1 MVVDVQAAP
10 DRDRGG
16 RPAGRVMAM
25 LGIASTHKTTI
36 LPEGG
41 RDFLRR
47 RMMELV
53 GVGIAVAGVLLL
65 MSIFTFS
72 NADPSLNHP
81 TRTTPN
87 NLMGMPGAYIS
98 DLLLQTFGLAIVLV
112 PVALITWGVR
122 MVRTHYLGFFGLRL
136 SLLLL
141 ALLMMSVACV
151 GLGDVGGAAT
161 HAGAGGLVG
170 LALVG
175 RFRDFVLSHSS
186 GGSLALI
193 EPGCAALAFIAMA
206 PALGMNRTDL
216 PLIFRILRA
225 PFLLAMWMMP
235 GRVGPW
241 RRQAP
246 PLRGQGGPP
255 AARH

>member
-1 MVVDVQAAP
+1 MAIIGAP
-10 DRDRGG
+10 S
-16 RPAGRVMAM
+16 
-25 LGIASTHKTTI
+25 IAPRKTAI

-53 GVGIAVAGVLLL
+53 GAVVAALGVGVLLAL
-65 MSIFTFS
+65 FTYS
-72 NADPSLNHP
+72 PGDPSLNHATGRAP
-81 TRTTPN
+81 HN
-87 NLMGMPGAYIS
+87 IVGVPGAYIS

-122 MVRTHYLGFFGLRL
+122 MVRTHHLGFFGLRL

-141 ALLMMSVACV
+141 ALLMMSVGCV

-170 LALVG
+170 VALGG

-186 GGSLALI
+186 GGSLSLI

-206 PALGMNRTDL
+206 PALGMNRPDL

-225 PFLLAMWMMP
+225 PFIWSVWLFRAGVGLWRGRPQPFDESEPPPPEIGYAEIP
-235 GRVGPW
+235 GEIR
-241 RRQAP
+241 A
-246 PLRGQGGPP
+246 
-255 AARH
+255 